1 VYRGDIGRLLAKVDR
16 ERGLDLSQYRLPYVE
31 RRVAARLRALGLHT
45 YRQYARHLDE
55 HPDEYARM
63 LDTLTINVT
72 DFFRDAPVF
81 DIFRDQVVPAI
92 IQAKRAGRQRI
103 IRAWSAGCATGE
115 EPYSLAM
122 AFLDALGPDA
132 TRFMVTITAT
142 DIDPRVL
149 EVAAKGEY
157 DIAKLQHIPEA
168 DRERYVE
175 IGGDTFRLRPEV
187 CRMVRFR
194 TLNLFVD
201 QPVNLVDL
209 VFCRNV
215 FIYFTREQQAH
226 ALGAFHAA
234 LARGGY
240 LVLGRSEK
248 LAGEYAE
255 LFEPVS
261 GRERIYRKR

>member
-1 VYRGDIGRLLAKVDR
+1 
-16 ERGLDLSQYRLPYVE
+16 
-31 RRVAARLRALGLHT
+31 
-45 YRQYARHLDE
+45 
-55 HPDEYARM
+55 M

-81 DIFRDQVVPAI
+81 DIFRSQVVPAI
-92 IQAKRAGRQRI
+92 IRSKRLGRQRI

-122 AFLDALGPDA
+122 AFLDGLGPDA
-132 TRFMVTITAT
+132 PRFMLTITAT
-142 DIDPRVL
+142 DIDPRAL
-149 EVAAKGEY
+149 EIAAKAEY
-157 DIAKLQHIPEA
+157 DVAKLQHIPRA
-168 DRERYVE
+168 DQERYLE
-175 IGGDTFRLRPEV
+175 LQGGTFRIRPEV
-187 CRMVRFR
+187 SRLVRFR
-194 TLNLFVD
+194 PLNLFVD
-201 QPVNLVDL
+201 QPIKVVDL

-248 LAGEYAE
+248 LAGEFAE
-255 LFEPVS
+255 RFEPVS
-261 GRERIYRKR
+261 GRDRIYRKR